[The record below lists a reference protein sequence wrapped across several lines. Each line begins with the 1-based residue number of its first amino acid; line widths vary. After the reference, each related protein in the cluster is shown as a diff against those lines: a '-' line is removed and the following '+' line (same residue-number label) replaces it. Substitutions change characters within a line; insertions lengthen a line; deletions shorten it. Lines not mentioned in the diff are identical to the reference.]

1 MAMDYS
7 LLIILGY
14 RVKKEKKMVWRGHFA
29 KNWSRGG
36 ISLKIALEWTFRW
49 KMAPAF
55 HLLCYMLLYVVFI
68 YCRLYIK

>member
-1 MAMDYS
+1 MYVMPMDYS

-36 ISLKIALEWTFRW
+36 ISLKIALEG
-49 KMAPAF
+49 
-55 HLLCYMLLYVVFI
+55 VFGWRGFFKRGGGI
-68 YCRLYIK
+68 SNLEDTVK